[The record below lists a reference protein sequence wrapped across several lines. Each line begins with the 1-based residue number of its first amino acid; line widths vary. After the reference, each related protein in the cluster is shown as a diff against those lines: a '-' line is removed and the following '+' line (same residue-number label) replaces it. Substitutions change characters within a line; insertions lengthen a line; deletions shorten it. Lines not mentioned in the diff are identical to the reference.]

1 MLHHPMKSARSAAAA
16 LALLAVVPPA
26 LTAQAAPVAPEII
39 TSGTGTVTLPPDRA
53 VLRVEV
59 MTADSSAANATIA
72 NGPLVAAVDLALRDT
87 GLPDDA
93 IRPVGFTLSQRRDP
107 TGQAPPS
114 GYEART
120 TLEVRVANV
129 EALGQVLDAA
139 IAAGATGVTSISF
152 QSDSIPMAR
161 RTALATAVA
170 AARDD
175 AETLAR
181 ASGGR
186 LGALMMITTSPQA
199 FGLAANAMVPRDQI
213 TVTGRTGSVSAI
225 RQDVVVSL
233 TVQTRWVFE
242 P

>member
-1 MLHHPMKSARSAAAA
+1 MYVRTLVSISAVALWAVSPARLSAQDGGS
-16 LALLAVVPPA
+16 V
-26 LTAQAAPVAPEII
+26 PEII

-59 MTADSSAANATIA
+59 MTADSSAAGATIA
-72 NGPLVAAVDLALRDT
+72 NGPLVASVESALRAV

-93 IRPVGFTLSQRRDP
+93 IRPVGFSLSQRRDP
-107 TGQAPPS
+107 TGQEPPS

-120 TLEVRVANV
+120 ALEVRVDDVN
-129 EALGQVLDAA
+129 ALGRILDAA
-139 IAAGATGVTSISF
+139 IEAGATGVPSISF
-152 QSDSIPMAR
+152 RSDSVAVAR

-186 LGALMMITTSPQA
+186 LGALVMVTTSPQSY
-199 FGLAANAMVPRDQI
+199 GLAANAMIPRDQI
-213 TVTGRTGSVSAI
+213 TVTGRTGSISAI

-233 TVQTRWVFE
+233 TVQTRWRLE